1 VNLITT
7 RIEKWYI
14 RQETIIANAKT
25 NSFGFLHHKERCNRE
40 QYKMAKKYVNA
51 IVIDVRKG
59 CHAGFSAVVVK
70 RHSGFL
76 AMAQI
81 FTNIIK
87 ALVR

>member
-1 VNLITT
+1 
-7 RIEKWYI
+7 
-14 RQETIIANAKT
+14 
-25 NSFGFLHHKERCNRE
+25 
-40 QYKMAKKYVNA
+40 MAKKYVHA
-51 IVIDVRKG
+51 IVIGVRKG